1 MPATHIVSHELD
13 FSLMK
18 TILVRVTSALPI
30 AQDIRLITL
39 AAVDGSELPAYQPGS
54 HIDLHL
60 RSGLIRQYSLCG
72 PQDDASS
79 YSVAVKLEPE
89 SRGGSKWVHE
99 KLYAGYELDISVPR
113 NNFPMAAQAQHSILV
128 AGGIGITPL
137 ISMARSLQ
145 AQGQSFELLYF
156 SRSLEHVAFRDELET
171 GALST
176 ASRLLLGLN
185 RDDVTAALHDALSPR
200 PDGGHLYLCGPR
212 PFMDAVQAA
221 AAQSGWPEEAVHLEY
236 FSASEASTDTTGNTG
251 FQVTLAQSGVT
262 VEVGAGDT
270 IIDVLRARGIDVETS
285 CEQGVCGTCVTSV
298 LEGTPDH
305 RDCFLTSQEKAQ
317 GNCMAIC
324 ISRSK
329 SPRLVLDL

>member
-1 MPATHIVSHELD
+1 
-13 FSLMK
+13 MK
-18 TILVRVTSALPI
+18 TILARVTSALPI

-39 AAVDGSELPAYQPGS
+39 TAADGSELPAYQPGS

-60 RSGLIRQYSLCG
+60 APGLIRQYSLCG
-72 PQDDASS
+72 PTDDACS
-79 YSVAVKLEPE
+79 YAVAVKREPE
-89 SRGGSKWVHE
+89 SRGGSQWVHE
-99 KLYAGYELDISVPR
+99 KLDAGYELQISAPR
-113 NNFPMAAQAQHSILV
+113 NNFPMASRSRHSVLV

-137 ISMARSLQ
+137 ISMARSLH

-156 SRSLEHVAFRDELET
+156 CRSLAHVAFREELET
-171 GALST
+171 GALSS
-176 ASRLLLGLN
+176 ACRFHLGLN
-185 RDDVTAALHDALSPR
+185 REAVSVVLNEALLSR

-212 PFMDAVQAA
+212 PFMTAVRDA
-221 AAQSGWPEEAVHLEY
+221 AAQAGWPADAVHLEY
-236 FSASEASTDTTGNTG
+236 FSASEEATDTTGNSG
-251 FQVTLAQSGVT
+251 FQVTLARSGVT
-262 VEVGAGDT
+262 VDVGASDT

-298 LEGTPDH
+298 LEGQPDH

-317 GNCMAIC
+317 GDCMAIC

>member
-1 MPATHIVSHELD
+1 
-13 FSLMK
+13 MK

-30 AQDIRLITL
+30 AQDIRLVTL
-39 AAVDGSELPAYQPGS
+39 AAVDGSRLPAYQPGS

-60 RSGLIRQYSLCG
+60 GSGLIRQYSLCG

-79 YSVAVKLEPE
+79 YAVAVKREPE

-99 KLYAGYELDISVPR
+99 TLDAGSELQISEPR
-113 NNFPMAAQAQHSILV
+113 NNFPMAMHARHSILV

-137 ISMARSLQ
+137 ISMARFLQ
-145 AQGQSFELLYF
+145 ARGESFELLYF
-156 SRSLEHVAFRDELET
+156 SRSADHVAFRDELET

-176 ASRLLLGLN
+176 SCRFFLGLT
-185 RDDVTAALHDALSPR
+185 REAVTEALRGALAPR
-200 PDGGHLYLCGPR
+200 AERAHLYLCGPR
-212 PFMDAVQAA
+212 PFMDAVQEVAE
-221 AAQSGWPEEAVHLEY
+221 QSGWPEDTVHLEY
-236 FSASEASTDTTGNTG
+236 FSASAQATDTDGNTS
-251 FQVTLAQSGVT
+251 FQVTLARSGVT
-262 VEVGAGDT
+262 VDVGADDT

-305 RDCFLTSQEKAQ
+305 RDCFLTSQEKAE
-317 GNCMAIC
+317 GNCMAVC
-324 ISRSK
+324 ISRSR

>member
-1 MPATHIVSHELD
+1 
-13 FSLMK
+13 MK
-18 TILVRVTSALPI
+18 TILVRVSSALPI
-30 AQDIRLITL
+30 GQDIRLVTL
-39 AAVDGSELPAYQPGS
+39 AAVDGSPLPAYPPGS

-60 RSGLIRQYSLCG
+60 DSGLIRQYSLCG
-72 PQDDASS
+72 PHNDVSS
-79 YSVAVKLEPE
+79 YAVAVKLEPE

-99 KLYAGYELDISVPR
+99 KLDAGSELHISAPR
-113 NNFPMAAQAQHSILV
+113 NNFPMAAEARHSILV

-145 AQGQSFELLYF
+145 AQGQPFELLYF
-156 SRSLEHVAFRDELET
+156 CRSNDHIAFREELET
-171 GALST
+171 GPFSPAC
-176 ASRLLLGLN
+176 RFHLGLT
-185 RDDVTAALHDALSPR
+185 REEVAGALRDALVPR

-212 PFMDAVQAA
+212 PFMDTVQEV
-221 AAQSGWPEEAVHLEY
+221 AAQSGWPVDAVHLEY
-236 FSASEASTDTTGNTG
+236 FSASEQALDTTGDTT

-262 VEVGAGDT
+262 VDIGAGDT
-270 IIDVLRARGIDVETS
+270 IIDVLRANGIDVETS
-285 CEQGVCGTCVTSV
+285 CEQGICGTCVTSV
-298 LEGTPDH
+298 LEGTPEH

>member
-1 MPATHIVSHELD
+1 
-13 FSLMK
+13 MK
-18 TILVRVTSALPI
+18 TILVRVTSALSI
-30 AQDIRLITL
+30 AQDIRLMTL
-39 AAVDGSELPAYQPGS
+39 AAADGSPLPAYQPGS

-60 RSGLIRQYSLCG
+60 GSGLIRQYSLCG

-79 YSVAVKLEPE
+79 YAVAVKLEQE

-99 KLYAGYELDISVPR
+99 KLDAGSELHISAPR
-113 NNFPMAAQAQHSILV
+113 NNFPMAAQARHSILV

-156 SRSLEHVAFRDELET
+156 CRSTDHAAFRDELET
-171 GALST
+171 GALS
-176 ASRLLLGLN
+176 AACRFHLGLT
-185 RDDVTAALHDALSPR
+185 REAVTGALREALVPR
-200 PDGGHLYLCGPR
+200 PEAAHLYLCGPR
-212 PFMDAVQAA
+212 PFMDAVQEV
-221 AAQSGWPEEAVHLEY
+221 AAQAGWPDDTVHLEY
-236 FSASEASTDTTGNTG
+236 FGASQQAADTTGDTG
-251 FQVTLAQSGVT
+251 FQVTLTRSGVT
-262 VEVGAGDT
+262 LDVGADDT

-298 LEGTPDH
+298 LEGTPEH
-305 RDCFLTSQEKAQ
+305 RDCFLTSQEKAS

-324 ISRSK
+324 ISRSR